1 MSKMISC
8 VWCDRRFRPRQ
19 SGGRSQRF
27 CRPSCRRAFHAAV
40 RAWAL
45 DELAAGRVTVGDFK
59 NDLHATRALA
69 SAAFSVS
76 PVLRAPRQ
84 LSVLEAP
91 PDEAAPLSD
100 ELDALL
106 GDILDRLSPEE

>member
-1 MSKMISC
+1 
-8 VWCDRRFRPRQ
+8 
-19 SGGRSQRF
+19 
-27 CRPSCRRAFHAAV
+27 V

-59 NDLHATRALA
+59 NGLHATRALVP
-69 SAAFSVS
+69 AAFSVS
-76 PVLRAPRQ
+76 PVLEAPRQ

-106 GDILDRLSPEE
+106 GDILDRLSPEELGRLPEPVWALLDFIAGPDATEAAL